1 MARGDFSNRSR
12 RPLGLPRVPDSQPH
26 TYSIGNCAEILYIT
40 HFSRKD
46 RLPESRTYTS
56 IDRPHS
62 NFAPHPMVDPL
73 SVASSIAGL
82 VSLGKV
88 TFLRLFHSVK
98 DIKNAEKGVIDL
110 ESDPTLNGVLYYFL
124 VIAQVLETG

>member
-1 MARGDFSNRSR
+1 
-12 RPLGLPRVPDSQPH
+12 
-26 TYSIGNCAEILYIT
+26 
-40 HFSRKD
+40 
-46 RLPESRTYTS
+46 
-56 IDRPHS
+56 
-62 NFAPHPMVDPL
+62 MVDPL